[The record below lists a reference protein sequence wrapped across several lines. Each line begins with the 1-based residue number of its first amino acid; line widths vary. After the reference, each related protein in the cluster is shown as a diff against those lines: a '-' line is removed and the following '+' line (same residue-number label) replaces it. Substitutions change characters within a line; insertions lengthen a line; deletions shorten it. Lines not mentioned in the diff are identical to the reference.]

1 MNARKPTRRQ
11 KELMYQKLG
20 LDPNDWLVV
29 KWQSNDDYITL
40 ASRFTRQKIQK
51 RNPEVRV

>member
-51 RNPEVRV
+51 RNPEVRG

>member
-20 LDPNDWLVV
+20 LDPYDWLVV

>member
-40 ASRFTRQKIQK
+40 ASRFTSQKIQK